1 MNTCLEQAVDNIK
14 NSPLNINKH
23 STNTLDKFK
32 GLPWRSRFQQIVHNW
47 KTRQT
52 LSTLNVSQLKD
63 IGLTSDDIEN
73 EISKAWWK

>member
-1 MNTCLEQAVDNIK
+1 MNTCLVQAVGNIK
-14 NSPLNINKH
+14 KSPLNINEH

-32 GLPWRSRFQQIVHNW
+32 GKPWGSRFQQIVHNW
-47 KTRQT
+47 KTRKK
-52 LSTLNVSQLKD
+52 LRTLNLSQLKD